1 MRLFLLKKKMTDPHG
16 SLKISEP
23 SPSTLLRAQKLKT
36 YPFSAPYLPPP
47 SPPPLLFYQSLNILK
62 CKRSSVNIHD
72 IFVKI
77 FTCLRFLSPSTRI
90 NLHLSRL
97 INIVPDS

>member
-1 MRLFLLKKKMTDPHG
+1 MRLFLLKKRMNHPRG

-23 SPSTLLRAQKLKT
+23 SPPPPPLLRAQKLKT
-36 YPFSAPYLPPP
+36 YPFSAPCLSPTPP
-47 SPPPLLFYQSLNILK
+47 PPPLLFYQPLNILK

-77 FTCLRFLSPSTRI
+77 FTCLRFPEAGENS
-90 NLHLSRL
+90 N
-97 INIVPDS
+97 

>member
-1 MRLFLLKKKMTDPHG
+1 MRLFLLKKRMTHPHG

-23 SPSTLLRAQKLKT
+23 SPPLLRAQKLKI

-47 SPPPLLFYQSLNILK
+47 PPPLLFYQSLNILK

-72 IFVKI
+72 IFVII
-77 FTCLRFLSPSTRI
+77 FTCLRKPE
-90 NLHLSRL
+90 
-97 INIVPDS
+97 VKK